1 MRRGRGEARRRDPS
15 GRNWCSDSGRFWYE
29 NRGIPRRGLHFCAPS
44 RVAFRS
50 REEFP
55 GQRIAQFEGDPRLVA
70 SPRDTSVFV
79 PRFAL
84 GAVLFQIRTPFR
96 FGRAT
101 CPSERSLFL
110 FITGSDPLWLSRC
123 NSSYA
128 LQSRCSLEYPDKLIS
143 LVVRSSFRIAH
154 LRKDT
159 SLASGLYKSACRSVG
174 DGETV
179 GDICGVHDRL
189 FDEKLG

>member
-1 MRRGRGEARRRDPS
+1 MEEGSCSSSHRLRELCGGGE
-15 GRNWCSDSGRFWYE
+15 GK
-29 NRGIPRRGLHFCAPS
+29 GLGGATLPGAIS
-44 RVAFRS
+44 AAI
-50 REEFP
+50 RE
-55 GQRIAQFEGDPRLVA
+55 
-70 SPRDTSVFV
+70 VFV

-84 GAVLFQIRTPFR
+84 GAVLFQTRASFR

-110 FITGSDPLWLSRC
+110 FITGSDPLWLTCC

-128 LQSRCSLEYPDKLIS
+128 LQSRCFLEYPDKLIS
-143 LVVRSSFRIAH
+143 LVIRSSFRIAH